1 MAQWDDGYV
10 TDVVYTSNFYRECSP
25 SWLAAATLLLGHRPP
40 DLAGPFRFADLGCG
54 HGSNALV
61 AAACSPQAE
70 IWAFDFN
77 PAHIESA
84 TRLAAQ
90 AGIGNIRY
98 VEASFADI
106 AALPDAALPSFD
118 IVVSHG
124 VLSWISAENR
134 RHLFATIAR
143 RLKPGG
149 IAYLGYNTATGWAS
163 MVPVRALMRQL
174 VASSP
179 ERTDLA
185 VKGVLD
191 TIDRLREAGALYF
204 AANPTVEQR
213 LAQLR
218 QQDPRYFA
226 HELLNADWHP
236 AMFAEVAAAMAEA
249 KCSFIGSATL
259 ADNIP
264 ATAVPAGVAA
274 LMAETHDPVL
284 RDTLRDFGA
293 AQGFRRDIFRRGLAT
308 MPAGEHQTMVEALSV
323 ARLGQ
328 RVPEGG
334 VTFATPVGTVTGRPD
349 IYEPLLALLEQGPLS
364 VRQAASVA
372 SFEGRPVPDL
382 LQAMTLLMHGGYAHP
397 LLAGGDSAAA
407 RESVRGL
414 NQAIAQ
420 ASADGA
426 DMPRLVLPALGA
438 AIQVDVIE
446 TLVVGALLRGQAA
459 DVEPLVEH
467 ATAALAR
474 GGRTVQRDGTAVTD
488 PSEMHALITEAVRLT
503 LARVPL
509 LRELG
514 VLFE

>member
-25 SWLAAATLLLGHRPP
+25 AWLAAATLLLGHRPP
-40 DLAGPFRFADLGCG
+40 DLAGPFRYADLGCG
-54 HGSNALV
+54 HGFTALV

-70 IWAFDFN
+70 VWAFDFN

-124 VLSWISAENR
+124 VLSWISAANR

-149 IAYLGYNTATGWAS
+149 LAYIGYNTATGWAS
-163 MVPVRALMRQL
+163 MVPLQVLMQQL
-174 VASSP
+174 AASSP

-185 VKGVLD
+185 VKGIMD

-204 AANPTVEQR
+204 AANPTVEPR

-236 AMFAEVAAAMAEA
+236 AMFAEVAAAMTEA

-259 ADNIP
+259 TDNIP
-264 ATAVPAGVAA
+264 TTAVPSGVAA
-274 LMAETHDPVL
+274 LLAEARDPVL
-284 RDTLRDFGA
+284 RETLRDFGA
-293 AQGFRRDIFRRGLAT
+293 AQGFRRDIFRRGLAP
-308 MPAGEHQTMVEALSV
+308 MPAGEHQAMVQTLSV

-328 RVPEGG
+328 PVPEGG
-334 VTFATPVGTVTGRPD
+334 ITFATPVGTVTGRAE

-364 VRQAASVA
+364 VREVAAMPSLA
-372 SFEGRPVPDL
+372 GRPIPDL
-382 LQAMTLLMHGGYAHP
+382 MQAITLLVHGGYAHP
-397 LLAGGDSAAA
+397 LLAGGDAAAA
-407 RESVRGL
+407 RDSARRL
-414 NQAIAQ
+414 NQATAR
-420 ASADGA
+420 AVADGA
-426 DMPRLVLPALGA
+426 DMPRLVLPVLGA
-438 AIQVDVIE
+438 ALAVDMIE
-446 TLVVGALLRGQAA
+446 VLVVGALLDGRPAEVESLADAVAA
-459 DVEPLVEH
+459 S
-467 ATAALAR
+467 LAR
-474 GGRTVQRDGTAVTD
+474 GGRTVQRDGKPVTD
-488 PSEMHALITEAVRLT
+488 PAEARTLITEAVHRT
-503 LARVPL
+503 LARASL
-509 LRELG
+509 LSELG
-514 VLFE
+514 VLTG